1 MRANGEGSL
10 VNGGAPVR
18 HSPFAIR
25 LRSVLVRCGT
35 LLTQLLIIGTT
46 AVAQPPTDTLLLKEF
61 EVSAP
66 RLATF
71 GAGSKVQRMDSTTMA
86 RYASADLG
94 ELLANESPVFIKSY
108 GLGSLA
114 TTSFRGGSAD
124 HTAVLW
130 NGIRITS
137 PMNGQIDLSLI
148 PVGAANE
155 VHVQYGGSTAL
166 WGSGAVSGAIHL
178 NNVPRFGRGVQLEGG
193 IVFGSFGD
201 RRQQVRVEVAKE
213 RWVTS
218 IALYNTDARNDFT
231 YRTGPATARTERT
244 QTNAALQRQG
254 LLFEQHLRTGARGRL
269 GVRYWYQHAD
279 RRIPPTRLQAFS
291 SAQQLDASHRVM
303 ADWRYDRTLW
313 GTTVRGGWSDER
325 LDWYASADAENALS
339 RARTLVGEAEL
350 RYRPEG
356 PHAVDFGLHHT
367 QAQARTDGYPHD
379 PTQDRSAIFA
389 LYRYRPGS
397 PFTGTVSARQEWLD
411 GSAVPF
417 TGAIGAEYGVQRW
430 LTLKAQAAR
439 VYRVPTFN
447 DLYWNPGGNPA
458 LLPEDGYS
466 GDLGVLLRHTWKRY
480 VFRSEV
486 TWFNRMLNNWIIW
499 LPGPAYWSPQNI
511 MQVWSRGVESDS
523 EIAWHSGNTTVRL
536 GVLTN
541 HVVST
546 NQVAKRQYDDS
557 VDRQLIYVP
566 MYSGNGRLAV
576 ERGRGSLAAHATYTG
591 YRYTSTD
598 NREYLEPYWLLNAS
612 ASLRAVRKA
621 RWQADVFV
629 HANNLL
635 GTEYEVMLSRPM
647 PMRNYQVG
655 VRVHFDRPNPP
666 KSNTP

>member
-1 MRANGEGSL
+1 VNALPHPRTLAPSHFRTLPLFLTSSL
-10 VNGGAPVR
+10 
-18 HSPFAIR
+18 
-25 LRSVLVRCGT
+25 
-35 LLTQLLIIGTT
+35 LLLATGLI
-46 AVAQPPTDTLLLKEF
+46 AQPLTDTLLLKEF

-66 RLATF
+66 RLATY
-71 GAGSKVQRMDSTTMA
+71 GAGAKVQRMDSATMA

-114 TTSFRGGSAD
+114 TTSFRGGSAN

-130 NGIRITS
+130 NGISISS

-155 VHVQYGGSTAL
+155 VSVQYGGSTAL
-166 WGSGAVSGAIHL
+166 WGSGAVGGAIHL
-178 NNVPRFGRGVQLEGG
+178 NNVPRFGRGVQVDGSAA
-193 IVFGSFGD
+193 FGSFGD
-201 RRQQVRVEVAKE
+201 RRQNVRVKLAQE
-213 RWVTS
+213 RWITS
-218 IALYNTDARNDFT
+218 IALYNADATNDFT
-231 YRTGPATARTERT
+231 YRTGPASARTERT
-244 QTNAALQRQG
+244 QTNADLQRRG
-254 LLFEQHLRTGARGRL
+254 LLLEQHVRTGSHGRL
-269 GVRYWYQHAD
+269 GLRYWYQQAD

-291 SAQQLDASHRVM
+291 TAQQLDASHRVM
-303 ADWRYDRTLW
+303 ADWRYERAKW
-313 GTTVRGGWSDER
+313 GTTLRGGWTDER

-350 RYRPEG
+350 CYRPEG

-466 GDLGVLLRHTWKRY
+466 GDLGILLRGSWKQ
-480 VFRSEV
+480 FSARSEI
-486 TWFNRMLNNWIIW
+486 TWFNRMLDNWIIW

-511 MQVWSRGVESDS
+511 MQVWSRGLESDS
-523 EIAWHSGNTTVRL
+523 EIAWKAGSTTVKL
-536 GVLTN
+536 GLMTN

-546 NQVAKRQYDDS
+546 NQVAKSRHDDS

-576 ERGRGSLAAHATYTG
+576 ARGRGSFTVHATYTG

-612 ASLRAVRKA
+612 ASLRVVRQA